1 MLKWLRLTIQ
11 KEIIKIEYDYY
22 HNYMYKIFQD
32 IYI

>member
-22 HNYMYKIFQD
+22 HNHMYKIFQD

>member
-11 KEIIKIEYDYY
+11 KEINKIEYDYY
-22 HNYMYKIFQD
+22 YKHMYKIFQD